1 MIHEVQQ
8 AMPITLAHLE
18 AISQVVKIHD
28 QTQLAIWCAVLFGFF
43 MFLWGKSNLV
53 PNSQVHTSLHQ
64 LSCKDIKL
72 DGDLMLVLVKWSK
85 TNRFGEKI
93 QYPIMERK
101 DKDLCLLMWL
111 KWMAYAILGGPNH
124 NLFSYYVNGKI
135 IPITYSELLEQLKDW
150 LMEIGVEDPK
160 NFSSHSLRWGR
171 LMHAFKNKVA
181 EKTIKLLGNWASDCY
196 K

>member
-1 MIHEVQQ
+1 MIHKVQQ
-8 AMPITLAHLE
+8 AMPITLAHLK

-43 MFLWGKSNLV
+43 MFLCKSNLV
-53 PNSQVHTSLHQ
+53 PNSQVHASLHQ

-85 TNRFGEKI
+85 TNQFGEKI
-93 QYPIMERK
+93 QYPIIERK

-111 KWMAYAILGGPNH
+111 KWMAHAILGGPNH

-150 LMEIGVEDPK
+150 LMEIGVEDPE
-160 NFSSHSLRWGR
+160 NFSSHSLRRGR